1 MPIQA
6 RTREQGGAYSG
17 AGARRQAKWKKA
29 LLFAKRSKNFG
40 SLAYALNGANALMNK
55 SFLVLFCKKERLLQ
69 RCSLVAPAA
78 ALFAQ
83 DATLEDPVG
92 SERLV
97 GHAAIATFY
106 ERAMAM
112 GATLEL
118 RGPVRVA
125 GDCAAFAF
133 TVFVNAPARRW
144 KSM

>member
-1 MPIQA
+1 MSISLSDA
-6 RTREQGGAYSG
+6 VHAYVAAFA
-17 AGARRQAKWKKA
+17 AGDAAA
-29 LLFAKRSKNFG
+29 
-40 SLAYALNGANALMNK
+40 
-55 SFLVLFCKKERLLQ
+55 
-69 RCSLVAPAA
+69 AA

-133 TVFVNAPARRW
+133 TVFVNAPGQAMEIDVIDVFRFNAAGQVADMRAFWGPGNVRRVG
-144 KSM
+144 